1 MSSLGDRVEQLPA
14 VRFWKRFT
22 AASPGVLAAAVAY
35 NLFFALVPM
44 VAVLLIIASLIG
56 RDVVATERS
65 LTVILPEGVARSLAG
80 LLQSVADLLPANRG
94 AVIAVSL
101 VVAGWSA
108 SRGVLTIIRV
118 LASIEGFDE
127 DRSWWEV
134 RLIAIGL
141 TVVGG
146 VVFLL
151 TLILI
156 PIGGV
161 IAERLEE
168 TTGITWIHV
177 LWNAAR
183 IPLASLGM
191 LGFLWLFYRY
201 GPPRRLP
208 GTFSA
213 ALAAT
218 TGIVLFSLAF
228 QAYLDRAGALG
239 STVAVFG
246 SVALLLLWLYVIAYV
261 IIMAAAV
268 SAALARRWAGRRTAQ
283 PSDDD
288 TPRAEQ
294 AGDVEVQQ

>member
-1 MSSLGDRVEQLPA
+1 M
-14 VRFWKRFT
+14 
-22 AASPGVLAAAVAY
+22 LAAAVAY

-44 VAVLLIIASLIG
+44 AAVLLIVASLIG
-56 RDVVATERS
+56 RDAVSTEQSLSVV
-65 LTVILPEGVARSLAG
+65 LPEGMAKALAG
-80 LLQSVADLLPANRG
+80 LLGSVAGLLPTNRG

-108 SRGVLTIIRV
+108 SRGVLTVIRV
-118 LASIEGFDE
+118 LASIEGFEE
-127 DRSWWEV
+127 DRPWWQV

-146 VVFLL
+146 VVFVL

-177 LWNAAR
+177 LWSAAR

-191 LGFLWLFYRY
+191 LAFMWLFYRY

-208 GTFSA
+208 GTFVAS
-213 ALAAT
+213 LAAT

-246 SVALLLLWLYVIAYV
+246 SVALLLLWLYAIAYV
-261 IIMAAAV
+261 IIIAAAV
-268 SAALARRWAGRRTAQ
+268 SAALAKRWSGRRTVDE
-283 PSDDD
+283 P
-288 TPRAEQ
+288 E
-294 AGDVEVQQ
+294 DVEVAE